1 MFNLA
6 HASHTPDRRAELMM
20 GKGQRL
26 IPILGRFDDGG
37 DDGGGDAGD
46 ASARPLTLVG
56 VISKADLV
64 NLLIHQPSRFPISF
78 LEEKEQQ
85 RRQQQG
91 KLVGDAG
98 NRHSTEKPAKAKAK
112 AAQEPTQSKS
122 KVLRAYTFLA
132 YRRVGLPIRLRC
144 ALGGRRQQ
152 RAGSGERRAR
162 SRGVL
167 VSGEGRKHRAQ
178 HEHTR
183 LRRRRVRA

>member
-6 HASHTPDRRAELMM
+6 RASHTPDRRAELMM

-26 IPILGRFDDGG
+26 IPILGRFG